1 MEGMTI
7 GTLAKTAGV
16 HVETIRFYQKQGLVP
31 EPRRPESGARRYGPD
46 ALARLRFISRAQDIG
61 FTLAEI
67 RELLRLERGG
77 RGAHT
82 LAVKK
87 LATVDRRIAD
97 LSRVQKILHDLI
109 ARCEAGTS
117 RGCAII
123 EALSH
128 DSAAHEPVR

>member
-7 GTLAKTAGV
+7 SALAKSAGV
-16 HVETIRFYQKQGLVP
+16 HVETIRFYQKQGLVA
-31 EPRRPESGARRYGPD
+31 EPRRPDAGPRRYGAD
-46 ALARLRFISRAQDIG
+46 AVARLRFISRAQDIG

-87 LATVDRRIAD
+87 LETVDRRIAD
-97 LSRVQKILHDLI
+97 LRRIQKMLRDLI
-109 ARCEAGTS
+109 ARCEAGKS
-117 RGCAII
+117 QGCAII

-128 DSAAHEPVR
+128 DSEPP